1 MAKGKN
7 DEEKAGGKLL
17 SAVLIFMII
26 IVWLAAMVIL
36 IKLDVGHFRSRILR
50 PVLKDVP
57 VINMI
62 LPAASDDEAAN
73 ETSLPYKNLAEALAQ
88 IDALNATVAADQE
101 KIQSMTEQIQEKDN
115 EIVRLKGFE
124 DDQERFVQLKNEFYN
139 EVVYGNSAPDA
150 DTYIK
155 WYESIDPDAAEEI
168 YRQVVAQ
175 QQASSEIKDLATT
188 YAEMEPASAAKIL
201 ETMKGDLDTVTK
213 IMQEMASSDRAEIM
227 AEMDPDFA
235 ANITKKLMP

>member
-36 IKLDVGHFRSRILR
+36 IKLDVGHFGSRILR

-124 DDQERFVQLKNEFYN
+124 DDQERFVQLKNEFYD

-175 QQASSEIKDLATT
+175 QEASSEIKDLATT

>member
-36 IKLDVGHFRSRILR
+36 IKLDVGHFGSRILR

-73 ETSLPYKNLAEALAQ
+73 ETSLPYKNLAEALTQ

>member
-36 IKLDVGHFRSRILR
+36 IKLDVGHFGSRILR

-101 KIQSMTEQIQEKDN
+101 KIQNMTEQIQEKDN

-175 QQASSEIKDLATT
+175 QEASSEIKDLATT

>member
-36 IKLDVGHFRSRILR
+36 IKLDVGHFGSRILR

-201 ETMKGDLDTVTK
+201 ETMKGDLDTITK

>member
-26 IVWLAAMVIL
+26 VVWLAAMVIL
-36 IKLDVGHFRSRILR
+36 IKLDVGHFGSRILR

-88 IDALNATVAADQE
+88 IDTLNATVAADQE

-115 EIVRLKGFE
+115 EIARLKGFE
-124 DDQERFVQLKNEFYN
+124 DDQERFTQLKNEFYN

-175 QQASSEIKDLATT
+175 QEASSEIKDLATT

>member
-1 MAKGKN
+1 MAKVKD

-26 IVWLAAMVIL
+26 VVWLAAMVIL
-36 IKLDVGHFRSRILR
+36 IKLDVGHFGSGILR

-62 LPAASDDEAAN
+62 LPAASDDEASN
-73 ETSLPYKNLAEALAQ
+73 ESSLPYKNLAEALAQ
-88 IDALNATVAADQE
+88 IDVLNETVAADQE
-101 KIQSMTEQIQEKDN
+101 KIQTMTEQIQEKDS
-115 EIVRLKGFE
+115 EIARLKGFE
-124 DDQERFVQLKNEFYN
+124 DDQERFTQLKNDFYN

-155 WYESIDPDAAEEI
+155 WYESIDADAAEEI
-168 YRQVVAQ
+168 YRQVVAKEE
-175 QQASSEIKDLATT
+175 ASSEIKDLATT

-201 ETMKGDLDTVTK
+201 ETMKGDLDTVTQ
-213 IMQEMASSDRAEIM
+213 IMREMSSSDRAEIM

>member
-36 IKLDVGHFRSRILR
+36 IKLDVGHFGSRILR

-175 QQASSEIKDLATT
+175 QEASSEIKDLATT

-227 AEMDPDFA
+227 AEMNPDFA

>member
-17 SAVLIFMII
+17 SAVLVFMII

-36 IKLDVGHFRSRILR
+36 IKLDVGHFGSRILR

>member
-1 MAKGKN
+1 M
-7 DEEKAGGKLL
+7 
-17 SAVLIFMII
+17 
-26 IVWLAAMVIL
+26 
-36 IKLDVGHFRSRILR
+36 
-50 PVLKDVP
+50 
-57 VINMI
+57 
-62 LPAASDDEAAN
+62 
-73 ETSLPYKNLAEALAQ
+73 AQ

-124 DDQERFVQLKNEFYN
+124 DDQERFVHLKNEFYN

>member
-1 MAKGKN
+1 MTKGKN

-36 IKLDVGHFRSRILR
+36 IKLDVGHFGSRILR

-73 ETSLPYKNLAEALAQ
+73 ETTLPYKNLAEALAQ

-101 KIQSMTEQIQEKDN
+101 KIQNMTEQIQEKDN

>member
-36 IKLDVGHFRSRILR
+36 IKLDVGHFGSRILR

-101 KIQSMTEQIQEKDN
+101 KIQNMTEQIQEKDN

-150 DTYIK
+150 DTYIE

>member
-36 IKLDVGHFRSRILR
+36 IKLDVGHFGSRILR

-188 YAEMEPASAAKIL
+188 YAEMEPASSAKIL

>member
-36 IKLDVGHFRSRILR
+36 IKLDVGHFGSRILR

>member
-1 MAKGKN
+1 MAKVKD

-26 IVWLAAMVIL
+26 VVWLAAMVIL
-36 IKLDVGHFRSRILR
+36 IKLDVGHFGSRILR

-62 LPAASDDEAAN
+62 LPAASDDEVAN
-73 ETSLPYKNLAEALAQ
+73 ESSLPYKNLAEALAQ
-88 IDALNATVAADQE
+88 IDVLNETVAADQE
-101 KIQSMTEQIQEKDN
+101 KIQTMTEQIQEKDS
-115 EIVRLKGFE
+115 EIARLKGFE
-124 DDQERFVQLKNEFYN
+124 DDQERFTQLKNDFYN

-155 WYESIDPDAAEEI
+155 WYESIDADAAEEI
-168 YRQVVAQ
+168 YRQVVAKEE
-175 QQASSEIKDLATT
+175 ASSEIKDLATT

-201 ETMKGDLDTVTK
+201 ETMKGDLDTVTR
-213 IMQEMASSDRAEIM
+213 IMREMSSSDRAEIM

>member
-36 IKLDVGHFRSRILR
+36 IKLDVGHFGSRILR

-62 LPAASDDEAAN
+62 LPAASDDEVAN

>member
-36 IKLDVGHFRSRILR
+36 IKLDVGHFGSRILR

-124 DDQERFVQLKNEFYN
+124 NDQERFVQLKNEFYN

-175 QQASSEIKDLATT
+175 QEASSEIKDLATT

>member
-7 DEEKAGGKLL
+7 GEEKAGGKLL

-36 IKLDVGHFRSRILR
+36 IKLDVGHFGSRILR

>member
-1 MAKGKN
+1 MEKGKN

-36 IKLDVGHFRSRILR
+36 IKLDVGHFGSRILR

-101 KIQSMTEQIQEKDN
+101 KIQNMTEQIQEKDN

-175 QQASSEIKDLATT
+175 QEASSEIKDLATT

>member
-17 SAVLIFMII
+17 SAVLMFMII

-36 IKLDVGHFRSRILR
+36 IKLDVGHFGSRILR

-175 QQASSEIKDLATT
+175 QEASSEIKDLATT

>member
-36 IKLDVGHFRSRILR
+36 IKLDVGHFGSRILR

-62 LPAASDDEAAN
+62 LPAASDDEVAN

-101 KIQSMTEQIQEKDN
+101 KIQNMTEQIQEKDN

>member
-36 IKLDVGHFRSRILR
+36 IKLDVGHFGSRILR

-73 ETSLPYKNLAEALAQ
+73 ETSVPYKNLAEALAQ

>member
-36 IKLDVGHFRSRILR
+36 IKLDVGHFGSRILR

-88 IDALNATVAADQE
+88 IDALNATVTADQE
-101 KIQSMTEQIQEKDN
+101 KIQNMTEQIQEKDN

>member
-36 IKLDVGHFRSRILR
+36 IKLDVGHFGSRILR

-155 WYESIDPDAAEEI
+155 WYESIDAANAESI
-168 YRQVVAQ
+168 YRQLISSQ
-175 QQASSEIKDLATT
+175 QSDSEMKDLAKT
-188 YAEMEPASAAKIL
+188 YENMKPAEAAAVL
-201 ETMKGDLDTVTK
+201 EKMSNDLDTV
-213 IMQEMASSDRAEIM
+213 ASILSAMKADARAKVM
-227 AEMDPDFA
+227 DEMDPAFA
-235 ANITKKLMP
+235 ANVTKKLIP

>member
-26 IVWLAAMVIL
+26 VVWLAAMVIL
-36 IKLDVGHFRSRILR
+36 IKLDVGHFGSRILR

>member
-36 IKLDVGHFRSRILR
+36 IKLDVGHFGSRILR

-88 IDALNATVAADQE
+88 IDALDATVAADQE

>member
-36 IKLDVGHFRSRILR
+36 IKLDVGHFGSRILR

-88 IDALNATVAADQE
+88 IDALNAAVAADQE
-101 KIQSMTEQIQEKDN
+101 KIQNMTEQIQEKDN

>member
-36 IKLDVGHFRSRILR
+36 IKLDVGHFGSRILR

-175 QQASSEIKDLATT
+175 QEASSEIKDLATT

>member
-36 IKLDVGHFRSRILR
+36 IKLDVGHFGSRILR

-101 KIQSMTEQIQEKDN
+101 KIQNMTEQIQEKDN

>member
-36 IKLDVGHFRSRILR
+36 IKLDVGHFGSRILR

-175 QQASSEIKDLATT
+175 QEASSEIKDLATT
-188 YAEMEPASAAKIL
+188 YAEMEPASAAKIF

>member
-1 MAKGKN
+1 MAKEKN

-36 IKLDVGHFRSRILR
+36 IKLDVGHFGSRILR

>member
-36 IKLDVGHFRSRILR
+36 IKLDVGHFGSRILR
-50 PVLKDVP
+50 PVLKGVP

-175 QQASSEIKDLATT
+175 QEASSEIKDLATT

>member
-36 IKLDVGHFRSRILR
+36 IKLDVGHFGSRILR

-88 IDALNATVAADQE
+88 IDALNATVAANQE

>member
-26 IVWLAAMVIL
+26 VVWLAAMVIL
-36 IKLDVGHFRSRILR
+36 IKLDVGHFGSRIVR

-101 KIQSMTEQIQEKDN
+101 KIQNMTEQIQEKDN

>member
-36 IKLDVGHFRSRILR
+36 IKLDVGHFGSRILR

-101 KIQSMTEQIQEKDN
+101 KIQNMTEQIQEKDN

-150 DTYIK
+150 DIYIK

-175 QQASSEIKDLATT
+175 QEASSEIKDLATT

>member
-26 IVWLAAMVIL
+26 VVWLAAMVIL
-36 IKLDVGHFRSRILR
+36 IKLDVGHFGSRILR

-73 ETSLPYKNLAEALAQ
+73 ETLLPYKNLAEALAQ
-88 IDALNATVAADQE
+88 IDTLNATVAADQE

-115 EIVRLKGFE
+115 EIARLKGFE
-124 DDQERFVQLKNEFYN
+124 DDQERFTQLKNEFYN

-175 QQASSEIKDLATT
+175 QEASSEIKDLATT